1 MPSTSVVWA
10 FSFFTMAYE
19 YHEVANI
26 FPMMSADEFSALVE
40 DIRANGQ
47 RQPIY
52 LHDGKIIDG
61 RNRYRACQQLGIEP
75 DTRVWDGVGSLVS
88 FVVSLNLQ
96 RRHLTSSQKAVLG
109 AEILPM
115 LEAEAKERQG
125 ARVDLE
131 TSVKKFTEVE
141 SRVVRASE
149 QAAQLVGTNHV
160 YVSDAKRLRDEAP
173 ELLERVR
180 SGELTIPQAK
190 TEMKRAEV
198 KQRLENIVVREVETP
213 TGLFD
218 VIVIDPPWAME
229 KIERDV
235 RPNQTGFDYPTMSE
249 QELAAL
255 DIPADEHCHM
265 WLWTTHKFFPMA
277 LRLLEAWGFK
287 YVCTF
292 VWHKPGG
299 FQPIGLPQF
308 NCEFAI
314 YARKG
319 TPQFVDT
326 KAFNVCF
333 DAPRGA
339 HSEKPDAF
347 YDVVRRVTGGRRLD
361 MFNRRAIDGF
371 STWGNEAV

>member
-1 MPSTSVVWA
+1 
-10 FSFFTMAYE
+10 MAYE
-19 YHEVANI
+19 YHEAANI
-26 FPMMSADEFSALVE
+26 FPMMSADEFAALVE

-75 DTRVWDGVGSLVS
+75 DTRVWDGAGSLVS

-96 RRHLTSSQKAVLG
+96 RRHLTESQKGVVGERL
-109 AEILPM
+109 LPM
-115 LEAEAKERQG
+115 LEEEAAGRYIANVG
-125 ARVDLE
+125 RP
-131 TSVKKFTEVE
+131 
-141 SRVVRASE
+141 RVVEKSGQLIDQISEPHERAPRAADI
-149 QAAQLVGTNHV
+149 AAQIVGTNRN
-160 YVSDAKRLRDEAP
+160 YIYDAKKLRIEAP
-173 ELLERVR
+173 ELHRRVEI
-180 SGELTIPQAK
+180 GELTIPQAK

-198 KQRLENIVVREVETP
+198 KQRLEDIVVREVETP

-235 RPNQTGFDYPTMSE
+235 APNQVGFDYPTMSE
-249 QELAAL
+249 QELSAL
-255 DIPADEHCHM
+255 NIPADEHCHM
-265 WLWTTHKFFPMA
+265 WLWTTHKFLPMA
-277 LRLLEAWGFK
+277 LRLLEAWKFK

-299 FQPIGLPQF
+299 FQPFGLPQY

>member
-1 MPSTSVVWA
+1 MTTNYT
-10 FSFFTMAYE
+10 F
-19 YHEVANI
+19 HEVANI
-26 FPMMSADEFSALVE
+26 FPMMSDDEFAALVE

-75 DTRVWDGVGSLVS
+75 DVRTWNGAGSLVS

-96 RRHLTSSQKAVLG
+96 RRHLTSSQKATV
-109 AEILPM
+109 AMDVLPM
-115 LEAEAKERQG
+115 LEAEAKERQ
-125 ARVDLE
+125 RVAGEEFGRGKVVQKIEQAIEELHE
-131 TSVKKFTEVE
+131 RIPASV
-141 SRVVRASE
+141 E
-149 QAAQLVGTNHV
+149 QAAQMVGTNRQ

-190 TEMKRAEV
+190 TELKRAEV
-198 KQRLENIVVREVETP
+198 KQRLEQVVAREAEAP

-218 VIVIDPPWAME
+218 VIVIDPPWQME
-229 KIERDV
+229 KIEREV
-235 RPNQTGFDYPTMSE
+235 APNQVGFDYPTMPE
-249 QELAAL
+249 EELAAL
-255 DIPADEHCHM
+255 HIPAADDCHM
-265 WLWTTHKFFPMA
+265 WLWTTHRFLPMA
-277 LRLLEAWGFK
+277 LRLLGAWGFK

-292 VWHKPGG
+292 TWHKPGG
-299 FQPIGLPQF
+299 FQPFGLPQY
-308 NCEFAI
+308 NCEFAV

-319 TPQFVDT
+319 APQFIDVKDF
-326 KAFNVCF
+326 KVCF

>member
-1 MPSTSVVWA
+1 
-10 FSFFTMAYE
+10 MAYE

-96 RRHLTSSQKAVLG
+96 RRHLTSSQKATV
-109 AEILPM
+109 AMDVLPM

-125 ARVDLE
+125 ARNDIHQLIDE
-131 TSVKKFTEVE
+131 CSNEPRE
-141 SRVVRASE
+141 RIPQALE
-149 QAAQLVGTNHV
+149 QAAQMVGTNRQ
-160 YVSDAKRLRDEAP
+160 YVSDAKKLRDEAP

-198 KQRLENIVVREVETP
+198 KQRLEDIVVREVEAP

-235 RPNQTGFDYPTMSE
+235 APNQVGFDYPTMSE
-249 QELAAL
+249 QELSAL
-255 DIPADEHCHM
+255 NIPADEHCHM
-265 WLWTTHKFFPMA
+265 WLWTTHKFLPMA
-277 LRLLEAWGFK
+277 LRLLEAWKFK

-299 FQPIGLPQF
+299 FQPFGLPQY

-319 TPQFVDT
+319 TPQFIDT
-326 KAFNVCF
+326 KALNVCF
-333 DAPRGA
+333 EAPRGA

-347 YDVVRRVTGGRRLD
+347 YDVIRRVTGGRRLD

>member
-1 MPSTSVVWA
+1 
-10 FSFFTMAYE
+10 MAYE

-52 LHDGKIIDG
+52 IHDGKIIDG

-75 DTRVWDGVGSLVS
+75 DTRAWDGVGSLVS

-96 RRHLTSSQKAVLG
+96 RRHLSSSQKATV
-109 AEILPM
+109 AMDVLPM
-115 LEAEAKERQG
+115 LEAEAEERLVRLGREAALKQHG
-125 ARVDLE
+125 RVTQLIGEPIDE
-131 TSVKKFTEVE
+131 PRE
-141 SRVVRASE
+141 RHASE
-149 QAAQLVGTNHV
+149 AVQQAAQMVGTNRQ

-198 KQRLENIVVREVETP
+198 KQRLEDIVVREVEAP

-235 RPNQTGFDYPTMSE
+235 APNQVGFDYPTMSE
-249 QELAAL
+249 QELSAL
-255 DIPADEHCHM
+255 NIPADEHCHM
-265 WLWTTHKFFPMA
+265 WLWTTHKFLPMA
-277 LRLLEAWGFK
+277 LRLLEAWKFK

-299 FQPIGLPQF
+299 FQPFGLPQY